1 MSTARND
8 TLTPTAAE
16 GPGFLS
22 GALWAMAV
30 LMLCTVA
37 VGAAFQ
43 GAAAQG
49 AGSPTDVVAAQ
60 AR

>member
-8 TLTPTAAE
+8 TLTPTATD
-16 GPGFLS
+16 GPGFLT

-30 LMLCTVA
+30 LTLCTVA

-43 GAAAQG
+43 GAEAPAE
-49 AGSPTDVVAAQ
+49 VVAAQ
-60 AR
+60 AS